1 MPKVFKETS
10 SVLIYEKS
18 NMHFDTNNNF
28 NKILLELFDQRILP
42 EERGSEVKNAPFHLI
57 GDLVMKKTDLKVT
70 LIWRL

>member
-18 NMHFDTNNNF
+18 NMHFNTNNHF
-28 NKILLELFDQRILP
+28 NKISLELFDQRILP